1 MDYVFVLSIAGSL
14 ISTLF
19 GIVLYYVRSNQKQSA
34 QTNAKLL
41 EATTNLR
48 DASIEL
54 RASVGNIRSNCVDK
68 HSVVDKRLDQ
78 HALKLSQHDM
88 DIVTL
93 KTQIDKD
100 GK

>member
-1 MDYVFVLSIAGSL
+1 MSVQIKNNLL
-14 ISTLF
+14 
-19 GIVLYYVRSNQKQSA
+19 KQTQSF
-34 QTNAKLL
+34 

-88 DIVTL
+88 DIVAL

-100 GK
+100 DK